1 MYYMSAASVKATP
14 LALTDSGL
22 NPTATTL
29 RKKFLLTFGFA
40 AIMTI
45 IAAGQIFAAALSPK
59 EEESLRYIREEE
71 KVARDVYIAMYD
83 RWGLAIFKNIS
94 VSEQT
99 HMDAVKTLLDRYKL
113 EDPAQT
119 PGKFS
124 DPHLQEMYDYLIG
137 MGNSSVIQALNVGV
151 IIEETDIK
159 DLEADLAIV
168 VHKDI
173 KRVYQNLMAGSEN
186 HMAAFRTVLTNY

>member
-1 MYYMSAASVKATP
+1 
-14 LALTDSGL
+14 
-22 NPTATTL
+22 
-29 RKKFLLTFGFA
+29 
-40 AIMTI
+40 
-45 IAAGQIFAAALSPK
+45 
-59 EEESLRYIREEE
+59 
-71 KVARDVYIAMYD
+71 
-83 RWGLAIFKNIS
+83 
-94 VSEQT
+94 
-99 HMDAVKTLLDRYKL
+99 
-113 EDPAQT
+113 
-119 PGKFS
+119 
-124 DPHLQEMYDYLIG
+124 